1 MLGKTRRSN
10 FNGEKNV
17 KHLCGVLLG
26 VGKPELNI
34 CINTLSFSQL
44 TSKEGAGF
52 EQAVTKCV
60 EIGVKNIELNET
72 DAKNKEHVLQLFN
85 DVKNYGGKIV
95 VLTLG
100 LNLLSGDVRSDEKY
114 FNKVK
119 NWIKVC
125 SENECRVLRL
135 KATPENSKSYSEN
148 DFKLLYRNLLN
159 ILSSVEKNNVK
170 VSIDTGET
178 AYSNMNKLTEMIE
191 DIGSEM
197 IGMTLD
203 TRIVNKLEEHKM
215 LERVAPL
222 VNHVTVKDDVLKNPG
237 KKILEK
243 TLKALKTA
251 AYAGYI
257 SLEVTG
263 ARSIDDASNYVN
275 KLKEI
280 LGL

>member
-1 MLGKTRRSN
+1 M
-10 FNGEKNV
+10 
-17 KHLCGVLLG
+17 LG

-44 TSKEGAGF
+44 KSKEAAGF
-52 EQAVTKCV
+52 EQAVMKCV
-60 EIGVKNIELNET
+60 EMGIKNIELNET

-85 DVKNYGGKIV
+85 DVKNYGGRIV
-95 VLTLG
+95 ALTLG
-100 LNLLSGDVRSDEKY
+100 LNLLGGDVRSDEKY

-135 KATPENSKSYSEN
+135 KATPENSEAYSDK

-178 AYSNMNKLTEMIE
+178 AYSNMNRLIEMIE

-203 TRIVNKLEEHKM
+203 TRIVNRLEDHKM

-222 VNHVTVKDDVLKNPG
+222 VNHVTVKEDILKNPG
-237 KKILEK
+237 RNILEK
-243 TLKALKTA
+243 TLKALKTT
-251 AYAGYI
+251 AYTGYF
-257 SLEVTG
+257 SLEVSG
-263 ARSIDDASNYVN
+263 ARSIDDVSNYVN
-275 KLKEI
+275 KLREI
-280 LGL
+280 LSL

>member
-1 MLGKTRRSN
+1 MRGLAS
-10 FNGEKNV
+10 
-17 KHLCGVLLG
+17 
-26 VGKPELNI
+26 VGKSELNI

-44 TSKEGAGF
+44 SPKGGAGF
-52 EQAVTKCV
+52 EQALMKCV
-60 EIGVKNIELNET
+60 EMGVKNIELNET
-72 DAKNKEHVLQLFN
+72 DVKNKDHVLQLFN

-100 LNLLSGDVRSDEKY
+100 LNLLGGDVRSDEKY

-135 KATPENSKSYSEN
+135 KATPEKSKAYSED

-159 ILSSVEKNNVK
+159 ILSSIEKNNVK

-178 AYSNMNKLTEMIE
+178 AYSNMNRLTEMIE
-191 DIGSEM
+191 NIGSEM

-203 TRIVNKLEEHKM
+203 TKIVGKFEEHEM
-215 LERVAPL
+215 LERTAPL
-222 VNHVTVKDDVLKNPG
+222 VNHVTVKEDVLKNPG
-237 KKILEK
+237 KSILEK
-243 TLKALKTA
+243 TLKALKTS
-251 AYAGYI
+251 AYTGYI
-257 SLEVTG
+257 SLEVPS
-263 ARSIDDASNYVN
+263 ARSIEEVSSYVN

>member
-1 MLGKTRRSN
+1 
-10 FNGEKNV
+10 
-17 KHLCGVLLG
+17 
-26 VGKPELNI
+26 VGNSELNI

-44 TSKEGAGF
+44 ASKDGAGF
-52 EQAVTKCV
+52 EQAVIKCV
-60 EIGVKNIELNET
+60 EMGVKNIELNET
-72 DAKNKEHVLQLFN
+72 DAKNKDHVLQLFN

-100 LNLLSGDVRSDEKY
+100 LNLLGGDVRSDEKY

-125 SENECRVLRL
+125 SENDCRVLRL
-135 KATPENSKSYSEN
+135 KATPEKSESYSEN

-170 VSIDTGET
+170 VSIDTGEK
-178 AYSNMNKLTEMIE
+178 AYSNMNRLTEMIE

-203 TRIVNKLEEHKM
+203 TRIVSRLEEHKM

-222 VNHVTVKDDVLKNPG
+222 VNHVTVKEDVLKNPG
-237 KKILEK
+237 KNILEK
-243 TLKALKTA
+243 TIKALKTS
-251 AYAGYI
+251 AYTGYV
-257 SLEVTG
+257 SLEAPG
-263 ARSIDDASNYVN
+263 ARSIDDVSNYVN

-280 LGL
+280 LSV